1 MSGEVSLAGPVAGHY
16 RQKGDR
22 RGAYVVVGEGRISW
36 REGGREERQYGLE
49 IQYGD
54 LRPAERVLADLTQ
67 TRNYNFRWRI
77 VTGGD
82 RRKCHDML
90 GIVRDGGEN
99 IYFLNNVGDGVDQL
113 CRITEEEA
121 RELGECREKACL

>member
-1 MSGEVSLAGPVAGHY
+1 M
-16 RQKGDR
+16 
-22 RGAYVVVGEGRISW
+22 VVGEGRISW

-77 VTGGD
+77 LTGGD
-82 RRKCHDML
+82 SRKCHDML

-113 CRITEEEA
+113 CRIREEEA
-121 RELGECREKACL
+121 QELGECREEACL